1 MEPLAEKEKTRGK
14 SKESL
19 LRTSSLRSLFGIS
32 LLHVP
37 WVEVSGVQ
45 GRGVWKRWCESLS
58 QQCTDG
64 MKAMELCAQQC
75 EQGDTAVQHQV
86 LRRPRIHG
94 GREHGEEPSWG
105 LRNDQW
111 GE

>member
-64 MKAMELCAQQC
+64 MKAMELCAHSSVSRGTQLSNTKSSGAPGSMGA
-75 EQGDTAVQHQV
+75 ENRVRSHLGA
-86 LRRPRIHG
+86 
-94 GREHGEEPSWG
+94 
-105 LRNDQW
+105 
-111 GE
+111 